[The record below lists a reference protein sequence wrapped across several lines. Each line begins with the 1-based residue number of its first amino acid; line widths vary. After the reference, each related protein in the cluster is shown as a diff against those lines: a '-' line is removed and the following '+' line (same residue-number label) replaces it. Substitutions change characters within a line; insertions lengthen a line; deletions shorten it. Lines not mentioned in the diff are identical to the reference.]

1 MEINE
6 PVEFAPSPEPVECAV
21 RVTEC
26 EGLAIYFILREQKW
40 LKQQYMTY

>member
-26 EGLAIYFILREQKW
+26 EGLAIYFINRNNNGSNNNI
-40 LKQQYMTY
+40 